1 MPDKHDVSHLQYTRC
16 GRAAGARA
24 SPLRIVS
31 VVLLATLALGSCR
44 WPWSGNSDNAKIALS
59 GTVDAH
65 EVDLGFQ
72 AGGRIARLETDEGQK
87 VMVGQTLAELDATD
101 YELALA
107 RARAQ
112 AESARKALAVL
123 QVGSREQDI
132 RAAEAVLNQA
142 QADQRLALA
151 QLKRTEELVA
161 KRFVSDQQLD
171 TARNQADV
179 AIAKVEQAK
188 ENLSLLRE
196 GARKEDIARATAD
209 YHAATVAAQTA
220 EQQLAYVK
228 LISPVAGIVSVR
240 LAERGQVVPAGQA
253 VFRVAELDRP
263 WVRAYLGEKDLAK
276 VKLGQAAS
284 VRVDGLPGR
293 EFTGRL
299 SFISPA
305 AEFTPKTVETKAL
318 RVDLVYR
325 VKVDVDN
332 PDGQLKIGM
341 PADVTLAIQP

>member
-1 MPDKHDVSHLQYTRC
+1 M
-16 GRAAGARA
+16 RASFGLRVPAASVRFAGA
-24 SPLRIVS
+24 L
-31 VVLLATLALGSCR
+31 LLAAFALVLGSCR
-44 WPWSGNSDNAKIALS
+44 WPWSDAADSAAITLS
-59 GTVDAH
+59 GTIDAH
-65 EVDLGFQ
+65 DVDLGFQ
-72 AGGRIARLETDEGQK
+72 AGGRIARLATDEGQK
-87 VMVGQTLAELDATD
+87 VSVGQTLAELDGTD

-112 AESARKALAVL
+112 AESARKALALL
-123 QVGSREQDI
+123 QAGSRAQDI
-132 RAAEAVLNQA
+132 RASEALLSQA

-161 KRFVSDQQLD
+161 KRFVSEQQLD
-171 TARNQADV
+171 TARNQTDV
-179 AIAKVEQAK
+179 TTAKVDQARQ
-188 ENLSLLRE
+188 NLSLLRE

-209 YHAATVAAQTA
+209 YNASTVAAKSA
-220 EQQLAYVK
+220 ERQLTYVR

-240 LAERGQVVPAGQA
+240 LAERGQIVSTGQA
-253 VFRVAELDRP
+253 VFRVAEIDRP
-263 WVRAYLGEKDLAK
+263 WVRAYLGEMDLPR

-284 VRVDGLPGR
+284 VRVDGLPGKV
-293 EFTGRL
+293 FTGRL

-325 VKVDVDN
+325 VKVEVDN

-341 PADVTLAIQP
+341 PADVTLATQP